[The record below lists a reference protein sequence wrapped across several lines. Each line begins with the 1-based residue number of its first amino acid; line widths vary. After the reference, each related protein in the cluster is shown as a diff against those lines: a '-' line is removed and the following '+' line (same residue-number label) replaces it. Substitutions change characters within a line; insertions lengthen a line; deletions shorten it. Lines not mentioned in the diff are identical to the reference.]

1 MLLATSSIP
10 TIFQRQPSTA
20 VKSSLLTQ
28 RSSADDSLAI
38 NSETLHQYYC
48 TVQSEVHPE
57 TLVDEAMNRRQANAL
72 MARRKRSR
80 LSGWAVFAVLAL
92 AMGGLVWLLG

>member
-1 MLLATSSIP
+1 VKTSL
-10 TIFQRQPSTA
+10 FA
-20 VKSSLLTQ
+20 Q
-28 RSSADDSLAI
+28 RSTTDDSLAI

-57 TLVDEAMNRRQANAL
+57 TLVDEAETLVDEAMNRRQANAL

-80 LSGWAVFAVLAL
+80 LSGWAVVAALAL
-92 AMGGLVWLLG
+92 AMGGLVLLLG

>member
-1 MLLATSSIP
+1 M
-10 TIFQRQPSTA
+10 
-20 VKSSLLTQ
+20 KSSLFAQ
-28 RSSADDSLAI
+28 RSTAEDSLAI

-72 MARRKRSR
+72 MVRRNWSR
-80 LSGWAVFAVLAL
+80 RSGWAVVAALAL
-92 AMGGLVWLLG
+92 AVGALVWLLG